1 MYYFER
7 LLSVIGFTIVA
18 IISILV
24 MTGAIVGTALWVLIT
39 PFKKRPVPVVADVE
53 EKSETM
59 RFATKLR
66 DALNDYLAK
75 QEQKEAEA

>member
-24 MTGAIVGTALWVLIT
+24 MTGVIAGTALWVLIT
-39 PFKKRPVPVVADVE
+39 PFKKRPAPVEADVE
-53 EKSETM
+53 EKSKAIQL
-59 RFATKLR
+59 ATKMR
-66 DALNDYLAK
+66 DALNDFLVK
-75 QEQKEAEA
+75 QEQKEQEA